1 MTSHWETGTHTMFST
16 IATPSNYPQM
26 LTSQNVGSPHLFVGG
41 RSHYN
46 KPVLNPSIKHCLARF
61 IAACWA
67 FTTSIP
73 DCCKSL
79 NVRLNDSSQWNFPNR
94 CWLWATVFRL
104 QTLLHVESLNIKL
117 SQTLFF
123 LCTLFQ
129 FIIIII
135 INKMIRGWNTALWQ
149 CVFK

>member
-26 LTSQNVGSPHLFVGG
+26 LASQNVGSPHLFVGG

-61 IAACWA
+61 SAACWT

-94 CWLWATVFRL
+94 CWLQATVSLTNFAPCRITQY
-104 QTLLHVESLNIKL
+104 QT
-117 SQTLFF
+117 TLFF

-129 FIIIII
+129 FI
-135 INKMIRGWNTALWQ
+135 KLIRW
-149 CVFK
+149 